1 MKKCTAVLL
10 SAVILAGCGSSKTY
24 FSSNIRQS
32 VEKSGNSLQQIQYY
46 IDRDITLRREMEIGE
61 TRVEGGTVQVENGKQ
76 IVTLRLKKNTPGVC
90 VLTKPGQIGVAFE
103 TGNKR
108 FLLFERPREA
118 SWADP
123 YRLVSEFVSG
133 KPYVMYEG
141 KRYEVVNNGAQA
153 AVQITKTEE
162 KKIIRTERNMAGR
175 KVSR

>member
-1 MKKCTAVLL
+1 MKKSIAIL
-10 SAVILAGCGSSKTY
+10 SCAVILAGCGSSKTY

-108 FLLFERPREA
+108 FLLFERPRNA

-123 YRLVSEFVSG
+123 YRLASEYITG
-133 KPYVMYEG
+133 KPYVIYEG

-175 KVSR
+175 KVSK